1 MLLGPDDCNFRF
13 DERLQLSDPR
23 FKYNTAVLNILD
35 RRKYQCV
42 ESKGTCIVMHPS
54 EGMVTGGMDVR
65 KEHETG
71 SSSRR
76 SGALARPQG
85 QRRKPSLFVVLLSI

>member
-13 DERLQLSDPR
+13 DEWLQLSDPR
-23 FKYNTAVLNILD
+23 FTCNTVKYILD

-42 ESKGTCIVMHPS
+42 ESKGICIVLHPS

>member
-1 MLLGPDDCNFRF
+1 MDNFDVIAIFDSTNGCNC
-13 DERLQLSDPR
+13 LICVLHV
-23 FKYNTAVLNILD
+23 TLLNILD

-42 ESKGTCIVMHPS
+42 ESKGICIVLHPS